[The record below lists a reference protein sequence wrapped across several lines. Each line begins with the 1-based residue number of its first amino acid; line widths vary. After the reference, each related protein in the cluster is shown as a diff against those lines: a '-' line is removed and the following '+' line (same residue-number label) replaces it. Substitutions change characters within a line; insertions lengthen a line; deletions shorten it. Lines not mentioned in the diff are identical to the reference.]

1 MGGDQRDCR
10 RPPLY
15 GPGPLKR
22 PGPVVIG
29 DQGIR
34 HRRDLLV
41 EAAAGIRD
49 RDFQAR
55 QIVFHEIAVRHAELW
70 AHWGA
75 QVVTDRKQEQSG
87 VVAASGEAGSGR
99 RRADILSVDRTE
111 VAALIE

>member
-15 GPGPLKR
+15 CPGPLKR
-22 PGPVVIG
+22 PDPAVIG

-41 EAAAGIRD
+41 EAAAGIRE
-49 RDFQAR
+49 RDFTAR
-55 QIVFHEIAVRHAELW
+55 QIVFQEIAARHAEPW

-75 QVVTDRKQEQSG
+75 QVVTDRKDQSG
-87 VVAASGEAGSGR
+87 VAAASGEADSEL
-99 RRADILSVDRTE
+99 RRADVLRGDRTE